1 MVGMYIDHIGV
12 ASNVALSSKLAL
24 TAGYDREGTGLIEK
38 PLPAT
43 PFDHRV

>member
-24 TAGYDREGTGLIEK
+24 TAGDDREGTGLIEK